1 MIKNICTV
9 ILLLLSVL
17 PAAGQNRVK
26 VKISGN
32 VITTDGAP
40 AEYITVSLKN
50 TVFGGMSDGDGNF
63 EFAAPPGEYTMVVQS
78 VTAHRKE
85 FPVTIETGR
94 ENVFPNIEVKED
106 INQLEEV
113 VVTGQF
119 SPQSM
124 KNSLYKVRSVNSDQI
139 RQKAPLD
146 VQSLLNTEI
155 GIRLSNDMALGETDF
170 ELMGMSGNNV
180 KILMDGIPMIDRGS
194 TKQSLSQLDVNRI
207 ERVEIVEGPM
217 SVVYGTDALAG
228 VINIITKKGPG
239 YSGESTWRVGA
250 RIQEETMGKEYQ
262 FFNGEGLHNESIDLG
277 FNLKNGLYF
286 NGGYTRNDNGGW
298 QGDLTGRE
306 KRWHPKDQSLA
317 NGMIGFQRRNLN
329 VWYRL
334 DFLDEK
340 IFGPLNGT
348 AIEPEKVSDKDYLTK
363 RYTHQ
368 LQADWRLDNRLSVN
382 LALSYQDYKR
392 RTQTTWT
399 DLSTGEKWLSAEDAS
414 QDVTQYK
421 AWIARAT
428 ATWNIGPKISLQPGL
443 EYQWTEG
450 KGGRIDGTPTISDLA
465 FFISA
470 EYKPWSW
477 MSVRPGVRAF
487 LMADY
492 EAPVAVPSILTKF
505 DLTPDMDIH
514 LSYAYGFRTPTL
526 QELYFS
532 FHNDNHDIDGNPD
545 LKAEYSNNVT
555 GSFTY
560 RILHNAR
567 IRLTTTLSGFYNVF
581 KDKIS
586 LAQNVDIPNYN
597 TYYNIGRYKTLGG
610 ALETSLAWGGLRVNV
625 NASLIGRY
633 NKYASDDKSLP
644 QFRYSPEVSTTIS
657 YHIAK
662 SGTDISFFYKYTG
675 QRKEYYYHE
684 YTTPDNKKESE
695 IYLRG
700 LPSYHYGDI
709 TVTQKLTSF
718 LSLNVGVKNLFNLTD
733 IRTIVESANDTPSV
747 SYLGCGRSYFIGL
760 NLMLNGKFKK

>member
-1 MIKNICTV
+1 
-9 ILLLLSVL
+9 
-17 PAAGQNRVK
+17 
-26 VKISGN
+26 
-32 VITTDGAP
+32 
-40 AEYITVSLKN
+40 
-50 TVFGGMSDGDGNF
+50 
-63 EFAAPPGEYTMVVQS
+63 
-78 VTAHRKE
+78 
-85 FPVTIETGR
+85 
-94 ENVFPNIEVKED
+94 
-106 INQLEEV
+106 
-113 VVTGQF
+113 
-119 SPQSM
+119 
-124 KNSLYKVRSVNSDQI
+124 
-139 RQKAPLD
+139 
-146 VQSLLNTEI
+146 
-155 GIRLSNDMALGETDF
+155 
-170 ELMGMSGNNV
+170 MGMSGNNV

-492 EAPVAVPSILTKF
+492 EGSCGRTF
-505 DLTPDMDIH
+505 DFNEVRSDTRYGHPPLLCLRLP
-514 LSYAYGFRTPTL
+514 YADPAG
-526 QELYFS
+526 
-532 FHNDNHDIDGNPD
+532 
-545 LKAEYSNNVT
+545 
-555 GSFTY
+555 GSTS
-560 RILHNAR
+560 RS
-567 IRLTTTLSGFYNVF
+567 TTT
-581 KDKIS
+581 
-586 LAQNVDIPNYN
+586 
-597 TYYNIGRYKTLGG
+597 TT
-610 ALETSLAWGGLRVNV
+610 TSTA
-625 NASLIGRY
+625 
-633 NKYASDDKSLP
+633 
-644 QFRYSPEVSTTIS
+644 T
-657 YHIAK
+657 
-662 SGTDISFFYKYTG
+662 
-675 QRKEYYYHE
+675 
-684 YTTPDNKKESE
+684 
-695 IYLRG
+695 
-700 LPSYHYGDI
+700 
-709 TVTQKLTSF
+709 
-718 LSLNVGVKNLFNLTD
+718 
-733 IRTIVESANDTPSV
+733 RT
-747 SYLGCGRSYFIGL
+747 
-760 NLMLNGKFKK
+760 

>member
-1 MIKNICTV
+1 
-9 ILLLLSVL
+9 
-17 PAAGQNRVK
+17 
-26 VKISGN
+26 
-32 VITTDGAP
+32 
-40 AEYITVSLKN
+40 
-50 TVFGGMSDGDGNF
+50 
-63 EFAAPPGEYTMVVQS
+63 
-78 VTAHRKE
+78 
-85 FPVTIETGR
+85 
-94 ENVFPNIEVKED
+94 
-106 INQLEEV
+106 
-113 VVTGQF
+113 
-119 SPQSM
+119 
-124 KNSLYKVRSVNSDQI
+124 
-139 RQKAPLD
+139 
-146 VQSLLNTEI
+146 
-155 GIRLSNDMALGETDF
+155 
-170 ELMGMSGNNV
+170 
-180 KILMDGIPMIDRGS
+180 
-194 TKQSLSQLDVNRI
+194 
-207 ERVEIVEGPM
+207 
-217 SVVYGTDALAG
+217 
-228 VINIITKKGPG
+228 
-239 YSGESTWRVGA
+239 
-250 RIQEETMGKEYQ
+250 
-262 FFNGEGLHNESIDLG
+262 
-277 FNLKNGLYF
+277 
-286 NGGYTRNDNGGW
+286 
-298 QGDLTGRE
+298 
-306 KRWHPKDQSLA
+306 
-317 NGMIGFQRRNLN
+317 MIGFQRRNLN

-492 EAPVAVPSILTKF
+492 DARVDVPSILTIF
-505 DLTPDMDIH
+505 NLTPDMDIR

-633 NKYASDDKSLP
+633 NQYASDDKSLP

>member
-1 MIKNICTV
+1 MSSPQTALRPNT
-9 ILLLLSVL
+9 
-17 PAAGQNRVK
+17 
-26 VKISGN
+26 
-32 VITTDGAP
+32 
-40 AEYITVSLKN
+40 ITVSLKN

-63 EFAAPPGEYTMVVQS
+63 EFAATPGRIYDGRPIRNRPPQGVS
-78 VTAHRKE
+78 GHHRNR
-85 FPVTIETGR
+85 R

-348 AIEPEKVSDKDYLTK
+348 AIEPEKVSDKGLSDQTIHPSVTGRLETGQPVE
-363 RYTHQ
+363 RQ
-368 LQADWRLDNRLSVN
+368 SRPLLPGLQAPHADHLDRPLDRREM
-382 LALSYQDYKR
+382 ALGR
-392 RTQTTWT
+392 RCQSGCHPVQSL
-399 DLSTGEKWLSAEDAS
+399 DRTGDG
-414 QDVTQYK
+414 
-421 AWIARAT
+421 
-428 ATWNIGPKISLQPGL
+428 NL
-443 EYQWTEG
+443 EYRPEDQPSARFG
-450 KGGRIDGTPTISDLA
+450 IPMDRRQGRRIDGTPTISDLA

-477 MSVRPGVRAF
+477 TEPYAPAF
-487 LMADY
+487 G
-492 EAPVAVPSILTKF
+492 
-505 DLTPDMDIH
+505 
-514 LSYAYGFRTPTL
+514 LS
-526 QELYFS
+526 
-532 FHNDNHDIDGNPD
+532 
-545 LKAEYSNNVT
+545 
-555 GSFTY
+555 
-560 RILHNAR
+560 
-567 IRLTTTLSGFYNVF
+567 
-581 KDKIS
+581 
-586 LAQNVDIPNYN
+586 
-597 TYYNIGRYKTLGG
+597 
-610 ALETSLAWGGLRVNV
+610 
-625 NASLIGRY
+625 
-633 NKYASDDKSLP
+633 
-644 QFRYSPEVSTTIS
+644 
-657 YHIAK
+657 
-662 SGTDISFFYKYTG
+662 
-675 QRKEYYYHE
+675 
-684 YTTPDNKKESE
+684 
-695 IYLRG
+695 
-700 LPSYHYGDI
+700 
-709 TVTQKLTSF
+709 
-718 LSLNVGVKNLFNLTD
+718 
-733 IRTIVESANDTPSV
+733 
-747 SYLGCGRSYFIGL
+747 
-760 NLMLNGKFKK
+760 

>member
-32 VITTDGAP
+32 VITADGAP

-250 RIQEETMGKEYQ
+250 RIQEETRGKEYQ

-334 DFLDEK
+334 DFLEEK
-340 IFGPLNGT
+340 IFGTLNGT
-348 AIEPEKVSDKDYLTK
+348 RTTSDARRPPGPTSRPERNGSRPKMPVRMSPNTK
-363 RYTHQ
+363 PGSHGRRQ
-368 LQADWRLDNRLSVN
+368 PGISV
-382 LALSYQDYKR
+382 R
-392 RTQTTWT
+392 R
-399 DLSTGEKWLSAEDAS
+399 SAFS
-414 QDVTQYK
+414 PVWNTSGPK
-421 AWIARAT
+421 ARAAAST
-428 ATWNIGPKISLQPGL
+428 APPRSPIWHSSSRPNTNPGA
-443 EYQWTEG
+443 G
-450 KGGRIDGTPTISDLA
+450 
-465 FFISA
+465 
-470 EYKPWSW
+470 
-477 MSVRPGVRAF
+477 
-487 LMADY
+487 
-492 EAPVAVPSILTKF
+492 
-505 DLTPDMDIH
+505 
-514 LSYAYGFRTPTL
+514 
-526 QELYFS
+526 
-532 FHNDNHDIDGNPD
+532 
-545 LKAEYSNNVT
+545 
-555 GSFTY
+555 
-560 RILHNAR
+560 
-567 IRLTTTLSGFYNVF
+567 
-581 KDKIS
+581 
-586 LAQNVDIPNYN
+586 
-597 TYYNIGRYKTLGG
+597 
-610 ALETSLAWGGLRVNV
+610 
-625 NASLIGRY
+625 
-633 NKYASDDKSLP
+633 
-644 QFRYSPEVSTTIS
+644 
-657 YHIAK
+657 
-662 SGTDISFFYKYTG
+662 
-675 QRKEYYYHE
+675 
-684 YTTPDNKKESE
+684 
-695 IYLRG
+695 
-700 LPSYHYGDI
+700 
-709 TVTQKLTSF
+709 
-718 LSLNVGVKNLFNLTD
+718 
-733 IRTIVESANDTPSV
+733 
-747 SYLGCGRSYFIGL
+747 
-760 NLMLNGKFKK
+760 